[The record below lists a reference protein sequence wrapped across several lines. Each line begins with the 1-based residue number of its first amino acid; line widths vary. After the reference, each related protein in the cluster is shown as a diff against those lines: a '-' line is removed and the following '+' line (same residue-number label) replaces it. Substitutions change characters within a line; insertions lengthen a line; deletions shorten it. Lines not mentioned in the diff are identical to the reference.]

1 MKAKF
6 VKESLLEAFG
16 QKDLVRM
23 QDIKVKAAGDPEKEI
38 ALATTQA
45 SLIAKGEKAAAR
57 AEAAEEVFGPDHEV
71 ARIFRERAQEL
82 GASVGR
88 ASKGVLAPVKGPV
101 DKGEKL
107 EREWKRGKI
116 LPSERLGG
124 EDAESGGSFG
134 RGGDIFQKM
143 GIGRF
148 SKPIETSTKHE
159 YREASILP
167 IGWVDLGSGESQ
179 YFNVY
184 ETWPDSIAEVWE
196 TRDGK
201 YRLIFTS
208 GEPSLKIGQ
217 TRDFRHD
224 QTWKNIGRFWKF
236 IDYLPVK
243 DLLELVRVYGRAKF
257 PGYTYK

>member
-116 LPSERLGG
+116 
-124 EDAESGGSFG
+124 
-134 RGGDIFQKM
+134 Q
-143 GIGRF
+143 IGRA
-148 SKPIETSTKHE
+148 H
-159 YREASILP
+159 
-167 IGWVDLGSGESQ
+167 V
-179 YFNVY
+179 
-184 ETWPDSIAEVWE
+184 
-196 TRDGK
+196 
-201 YRLIFTS
+201 
-208 GEPSLKIGQ
+208 
-217 TRDFRHD
+217 
-224 QTWKNIGRFWKF
+224 
-236 IDYLPVK
+236 
-243 DLLELVRVYGRAKF
+243 
-257 PGYTYK
+257 